1 MILVTGGTA
10 QGKRGFVERELTGEL
25 ASGQAAG
32 MTGEPDSGQVG
43 GMTGEPDDGQAGGM
57 TGEPDDGRAGGMTGE
72 RDGGRAGGMTGEL
85 AGGSP
90 GGRAVAW
97 VDGAAAEPEC
107 FLSAPFCHNFQAFV
121 RRIVS
126 GEVAVDLAELAE
138 VMRQARPDRVIVTD
152 EIGGGIVP
160 TDPMERTW
168 REETG
173 RVCCRLAAEA
183 EQVWR
188 VNCGLGQR
196 IK

>member
-1 MILVTGGTA
+1 MILVTGGMA
-10 QGKRGFVERELTGEL
+10 QGKRDFVERELTGEL

-32 MTGEPDSGQVG
+32 MTGEPD
-43 GMTGEPDDGQAGGM
+43 DGQAGGM
-57 TGEPDDGRAGGMTGE
+57 TGEPDGGQA
-72 RDGGRAGGMTGEL
+72 DGMTGEL
-85 AGGSP
+85 A

>member
-10 QGKRGFVERELTGEL
+10 QGKREFVERDLI
-25 ASGQAAG
+25 
-32 MTGEPDSGQVG
+32 
-43 GMTGEPDDGQAGGM
+43 
-57 TGEPDDGRAGGMTGE
+57 
-72 RDGGRAGGMTGEL
+72 GEL
-85 AGGSP
+85 AGERTGGMAGRP
-90 GGRAVAW
+90 AGGRAVIW
-97 VDGAAAEPEC
+97 VDGAAAEPDC
-107 FLSAPFCHNFQAFV
+107 FLSAPFCHNLQAFV

-126 GEVAVDLAELAE
+126 GEIAVDLVELTE
-138 VMRQARPDRVIVTD
+138 LMQKARPDRVIVTD

-173 RVCCRLAAEA
+173 RVCCRLAAA
-183 EQVWR
+183 AGQVWR

>member
-32 MTGEPDSGQVG
+32 
-43 GMTGEPDDGQAGGM
+43 
-57 TGEPDDGRAGGMTGE
+57 
-72 RDGGRAGGMTGEL
+72 L

-107 FLSAPFCHNFQAFV
+107 FLSAPFCHNLQAFV

>member
-25 ASGQAAG
+25 ASGQA
-32 MTGEPDSGQVG
+32 G

-57 TGEPDDGRAGGMTGE
+57 TGEPDGGQA
-72 RDGGRAGGMTGEL
+72 DGMTGEL

-90 GGRAVAW
+90 GGRTVAW

-107 FLSAPFCHNFQAFV
+107 FLSAPFCHNLQAFV

-126 GEVAVDLAELAE
+126 GKVAVDLGELVK

-173 RVCCRLAAEA
+173 RVCCRLAVEA